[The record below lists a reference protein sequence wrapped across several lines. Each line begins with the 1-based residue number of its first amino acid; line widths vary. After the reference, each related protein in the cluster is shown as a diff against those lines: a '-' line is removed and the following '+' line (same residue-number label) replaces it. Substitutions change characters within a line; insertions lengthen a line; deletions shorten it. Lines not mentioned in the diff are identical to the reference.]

1 MFSRQLRYLLPAL
14 LVASGTAVASG
25 TNPADPDIV
34 APPAVL
40 DTGRYVQ
47 TELDWRSYYL
57 NRPVSK
63 RTLRVQPS
71 ETVTPLTSS
80 DGG

>member
-1 MFSRQLRYLLPAL
+1 MFSRKLRYLLPAV
-14 LVASGTAVASG
+14 LVASGTVAASG
-25 TNPADPDIV
+25 ANSADPDIV

-57 NRPVSK
+57 NRPVSQ
-63 RTLRVQPS
+63 RTLRVQPA
-71 ETVTPLTSS
+71 ENQPPLTSS
-80 DGG
+80 DGS